1 MHVPYNVSLDVHL
14 LESCE
19 ESLEEASG
27 FAAILKNADIFQ
39 CYDIQARKQGRKQG
53 GKEARQQGSKETRK

>member
-1 MHVPYNVSLDVHL
+1 VHVPYNVSLDVHL

-39 CYDIQARKQGRKQG
+39 CYDKLH
-53 GKEARQQGSKETRK
+53 GSGYNRASAN